1 MEWNMDS
8 CGQLIRRAT
17 TVLEYKPPRPAGS
30 FGIGSSGL
38 QADAPYPAA
47 IPVFLL
53 NPGSNQPKF
62 NAADPHPDTASPA
75 QPIFAMSTVNAP
87 VVNASKLAGK
97 YLTVVL
103 ENEAYG
109 IAVLKVREIIRMQKI
124 TPVPQM
130 PGFVKGVI
138 NLRGRVIPVVDLRV
152 KFDLKA
158 EFAERTCIV
167 VVQVKLPT
175 EQIVQMGL
183 IVDSVEEVVTL
194 TNEEIEPTP
203 DFGTKIDTSYL
214 LGMAKVKGQEREAPT
229 APSVISRLLTDI
241 FFWTGLTPELS
252 RTALRPWASETQW
265 YLHEA
270 AKRARLE
277 RIVRRALQLPT

>member
-1 MEWNMDS
+1 
-8 CGQLIRRAT
+8 
-17 TVLEYKPPRPAGS
+17 
-30 FGIGSSGL
+30 
-38 QADAPYPAA
+38 
-47 IPVFLL
+47 
-53 NPGSNQPKF
+53 
-62 NAADPHPDTASPA
+62 
-75 QPIFAMSTVNAP
+75 MSTVNAT
-87 VVNASKLAGK
+87 VATSKLAGK

-103 ENEAYG
+103 DNEAYG

-130 PGFVKGVI
+130 PSFVKGVI

-152 KFDLKA
+152 KFGLKA

-214 LGMAKVKGQEREAPT
+214 LGMAKVKGQVKTLLDIDRVVAP
-229 APSVISRLLTDI
+229 
-241 FFWTGLTPELS
+241 
-252 RTALRPWASETQW
+252 ETVQ
-265 YLHEA
+265 A
-270 AKRARLE
+270 
-277 RIVRRALQLPT
+277 IVQAV

>member
-1 MEWNMDS
+1 M
-8 CGQLIRRAT
+8 
-17 TVLEYKPPRPAGS
+17 
-30 FGIGSSGL
+30 
-38 QADAPYPAA
+38 
-47 IPVFLL
+47 
-53 NPGSNQPKF
+53 
-62 NAADPHPDTASPA
+62 
-75 QPIFAMSTVNAP
+75 P
-87 VVNASKLAGK
+87 VVYLLTMSNASAPAVSKLAGK

-152 KFDLKA
+152 KFGLKA

-167 VVQVKLPT
+167 VVQVTLPT

-194 TNEEIEPTP
+194 TDAEIEPTP
-203 DFGTKIDTSYL
+203 DFGTKVDTTYL
-214 LGMAKVKGQEREAPT
+214 LGMAKVKGQVKTLLDIDRVVAPET
-229 APSVISRLLTDI
+229 VQVLTQ
-241 FFWTGLTPELS
+241 
-252 RTALRPWASETQW
+252 AAS
-265 YLHEA
+265 
-270 AKRARLE
+270 
-277 RIVRRALQLPT
+277 